1 MKSFKIKEAFH
12 SIRNGANI
20 KQDKSSGGIPV
31 TRIETISESTID
43 LEKLGY
49 AGIID
54 DSFKN
59 FYLQDGDIL
68 MSHINSV
75 SHLGKVAIFENRSE
89 TIIHGMNLLCLK
101 ARTNI
106 LYPKYAYYF
115 FRSPIF
121 INSLKPIT
129 KKSVNQASFNIS
141 NFENIDILIPEK
153 YADQVRIATVLSKV
167 EALIKQRKESIDL
180 LNEFLKSTFLKMFGD
195 PVRNEMGWEEKKLSE
210 IIKIGTGG
218 TPSRQ
223 RESEFYNGNI
233 SWAKTT
239 EVNGNYIYE
248 TEEKITD
255 LAIRES
261 NCKIYPTETI
271 LLAMYGQGKT
281 RGNVGFLRIEA
292 ATNQACA
299 AIPPSENINQIF
311 LFELLKHSYS
321 YLRSLA
327 RGGNQ
332 ENLNLSIVGNIK
344 IIMPEIKLQN
354 TFELIVIK
362 TEDLK
367 IQYQTSL
374 RELENL
380 FASLSQR
387 AFKGELDLEALQVL
401 VPEEEYQSFTNDRT
415 EPHHFERNIDLET
428 ITVKVKPHK
437 FYGGGEPI
445 VAGESLAILIKE
457 RYKDKYFSFEMLAN
471 FIKKKK
477 AYDLDKYFSSE
488 EIKANP
494 KYDELED
501 LKVFLESAIVNVE
514 MDVKQKEKRNP
525 WLHLNQHFYNAKK
538 ENISLELTKE
548 DFALIKNR
556 TAEERSGIYF
566 NIVPDEIN

>member
-49 AGIID
+49 AGITD

-59 FYLQDGDIL
+59 FYLQEGDIL

-75 SHLGKVAIFENRSE
+75 SHLGKVAIFENRDE
-89 TIIHGMNLLCLK
+89 IIIHGMNLLCLK
-101 ARTNI
+101 AKKNI

-167 EALIKQRKESIDL
+167 EPLIKQRKESIAL
-180 LNEFLKSTFLKMFGD
+180 LDEFLKSTFLKMYGD
-195 PVRNEMGWEEKKLSE
+195 PVRNEKGW
-210 IIKIGTGG
+210 IKGKV
-218 TPSRQ
+218 Q
-223 RESEFYNGNI
+223 EFTDCIVPGRDKPKSFSGNI
-233 SWAKTT
+233 PW
-239 EVNGNYIYE
+239 
-248 TEEKITD
+248 
-255 LAIRES
+255 
-261 NCKIYPTETI
+261 
-271 LLAMYGQGKT
+271 
-281 RGNVGFLRIEA
+281 LR
-292 ATNQACA
+292 
-299 AIPPSENINQIF
+299 
-311 LFELLKHSYS
+311 
-321 YLRSLA
+321 
-327 RGGNQ
+327 
-332 ENLNLSIVGNIK
+332 
-344 IIMPEIKLQN
+344 
-354 TFELIVIK
+354 
-362 TEDLK
+362 TEDLNNKGFIEKSKENYGLTLEEINTVKGK
-367 IQYQTSL
+367 IIPIGSVIMTCVGQLNVISINSIECIINQQLHAFQCHKELNNIFLMFALSFQEKFMYNNASTTTVAYMNKTICNSIPIIVPPIEMQTKFASIVKKAEILKTQYKTSL
-374 RELENL
+374 IELENL
-380 FASLSQR
+380 FASISQK
-387 AFKGELDLEALQVL
+387 AFKGKLDLSALQVL

-415 EPHHFERNIDLET
+415 EPHHFENNIDLET

-471 FIKKKK
+471 FLKKQK

-538 ENISLELTKE
+538 ENISLELIKE

-566 NIVPDEIN
+566 NIVPNEIN